1 MFRATNSPIL
11 RSTFFTVYTAFVQ
24 CTDTTAGRQQC
35 RCIVPKAVYTVKK
48 VLLSMGEF
56 VARNM

>member
-1 MFRATNSPIL
+1 MQQIPFIDLFKAALHISGDKLAHPQDLVT
-11 RSTFFTVYTAFVQ
+11 
-24 CTDTTAGRQQC
+24 GRQQH

-48 VLLSMGEF
+48 VLLRMGEF